1 MLGED
6 GGEKWKQLY
15 QEVQD
20 PMTGRRVV
28 LNDIGK
34 GKYDVTV
41 TVGPSYATQRMEAAE
56 AMMQL
61 AAQVSGAA
69 PQIAAVLA
77 YAGVQNMDLPGMDE
91 VLAAF
96 RKLLVSQGVL
106 PPKEG
111 DKPPEPPQ
119 PNPMQLAQ
127 LKKVTADA
135 GLSEARAQHQQAEAT
150 QQQLRNAVTAQAVGA
165 PMPDPG
171 GMPQQQ
177 QQQQTPPPPQGGFLL
192 PTSPPT

>member
-1 MLGED
+1 MKCL
-6 GGEKWKQLY
+6 W
-15 QEVQD
+15 
-20 PMTGRRVV
+20 
-28 LNDIGK
+28 
-34 GKYDVTV
+34 
-41 TVGPSYATQRMEAAE
+41 PS
-56 AMMQL
+56 
-61 AAQVSGAA
+61 
-69 PQIAAVLA
+69 
-77 YAGVQNMDLPGMDE
+77 
-91 VLAAF
+91 
-96 RKLLVSQGVL
+96 KLLVSQGVL

-171 GMPQQQ
+171 GMLATTATT
-177 QQQQTPPPPQGGFLL
+177 TPPRCKAVF
-192 PTSPPT
+192 

>member
-1 MLGED
+1 MDNDDVKASTGLYDASLGARSNETSGIAINSRKQQGAVATFNYVDNLAYAVRYTYEILVDMIPRVYDTPRAVRVLGED

-96 RKLLVSQGVL
+96 RKLLCI
-106 PPKEG
+106 PRRT
-111 DKPPEPPQ
+111 
-119 PNPMQLAQ
+119 
-127 LKKVTADA
+127 TA
-135 GLSEARAQHQQAEAT
+135 
-150 QQQLRNAVTAQAVGA
+150 
-165 PMPDPG
+165 
-171 GMPQQQ
+171 
-177 QQQQTPPPPQGGFLL
+177 
-192 PTSPPT
+192 

>member
-1 MLGED
+1 MKCLRPFG
-6 GGEKWKQLY
+6 
-15 QEVQD
+15 
-20 PMTGRRVV
+20 
-28 LNDIGK
+28 NC
-34 GKYDVTV
+34 
-41 TVGPSYATQRMEAAE
+41 S
-56 AMMQL
+56 
-61 AAQVSGAA
+61 
-69 PQIAAVLA
+69 
-77 YAGVQNMDLPGMDE
+77 
-91 VLAAF
+91 
-96 RKLLVSQGVL
+96 VSQGVL

-165 PMPDPG
+165 PIPDPG

-192 PTSPPT
+192 LYLPADISRHEKTPSTRGTPLHRRMLPPLWMRHSFRKTTHKRSN

>member
-1 MLGED
+1 
-6 GGEKWKQLY
+6 QLD

-61 AAQVSGAA
+61 AARVSGAA

-77 YAGVQNMDLPGMDE
+77 YAGVHNMDLPGMDE

-96 RKLLVSQGVL
+96 RKLLVSQGV
-106 PPKEG
+106 
-111 DKPPEPPQ
+111 
-119 PNPMQLAQ
+119 
-127 LKKVTADA
+127 
-135 GLSEARAQHQQAEAT
+135 
-150 QQQLRNAVTAQAVGA
+150 
-165 PMPDPG
+165 
-171 GMPQQQ
+171 
-177 QQQQTPPPPQGGFLL
+177 
-192 PTSPPT
+192 

>member
-1 MLGED
+1 
-6 GGEKWKQLY
+6 
-15 QEVQD
+15 
-20 PMTGRRVV
+20 
-28 LNDIGK
+28 
-34 GKYDVTV
+34 
-41 TVGPSYATQRMEAAE
+41 
-56 AMMQL
+56 
-61 AAQVSGAA
+61 
-69 PQIAAVLA
+69 
-77 YAGVQNMDLPGMDE
+77 MDLPGMDE